1 MIPPHSQVGLTYY
14 PLRPCFIKAFTI
26 MLTAALVL
34 GLDYENPYEVK
45 GVSGKGSLAG

>member
-1 MIPPHSQVGLTYY
+1 
-14 PLRPCFIKAFTI
+14 